1 MEETKNM
8 TVTEETEAQQGG
20 GLSEKARANRLVIL
34 TKAAC
39 AKAIHAD
46 DRALELWQQGK
57 LSSELFAKITGH
69 LPEDALQMRY
79 IESRVNASFPL
90 RRQVAAGGISQEEY
104 EAATNSPYVS
114 DMEALLS
121 EAVDQLLGGIGG
133 VPAINPE
140 PQPEAAAENGDDI
153 TKGENEE

>member
-1 MEETKNM
+1 MEETK
-8 TVTEETEAQQGG
+8 TTTETETEVQKAEAP
-20 GLSEKARANRLVIL
+20 SDTARANRLAL
-34 TKAAC
+34 MTRAAC
-39 AKAIHAD
+39 TKAIHAD
-46 DRALELWQQGK
+46 DQALELWQQGK

-133 VPAINPE
+133 VPEINPN
-140 PQPEAAAENGDDI
+140 PQPESAAEDTGSSQS
-153 TKGENEE
+153 